1 MKPLPRYMIGLKSNE
16 WDMILGGIEAFRAN
30 EEDWISDERE
40 SVRKG
45 AEETID
51 KLDKLYEKIRIIKQT
66 MRHFEELLL
75 K

>member
-1 MKPLPRYMIGLKSNE
+1 
-16 WDMILGGIEAFRAN
+16 MILGGIEAFREN
-30 EEDWISDERE
+30 EEDWINDERE

-51 KLDKLYEKIRIIKQT
+51 KLDQLYEKIRIIKQT
-66 MRHFEELLL
+66 MRHFEELLA

>member
-1 MKPLPRYMIGLKSNE
+1 MIGLKSDE
-16 WDMILGGIEAFRAN
+16 WDMILGGIEAFREN
-30 EEDWISDERE
+30 EEDWINDERE

-51 KLDKLYEKIRIIKQT
+51 KLDQLYEKIRIIKQT
-66 MRHFEELLL
+66 MRHFEELLA